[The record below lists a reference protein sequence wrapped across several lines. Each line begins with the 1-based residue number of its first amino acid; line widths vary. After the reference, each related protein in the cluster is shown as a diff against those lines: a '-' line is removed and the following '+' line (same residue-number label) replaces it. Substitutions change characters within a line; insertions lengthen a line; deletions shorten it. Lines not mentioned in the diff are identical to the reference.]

1 MPPEVEPISL
11 SSKNVLIFE
20 KVGLRAQYKQKKLCN
35 SEEMESVLCFYTW
48 NWFWPV
54 RTTLSVQGYRKLF
67 YDGGGRSCGLSK
79 IVDHHG
85 WPTAVK

>member
-35 SEEMESVLCFYTW
+35 SEEMESVLCFYT
-48 NWFWPV
+48 
-54 RTTLSVQGYRKLF
+54 
-67 YDGGGRSCGLSK
+67 
-79 IVDHHG
+79 
-85 WPTAVK
+85 